1 MVIIKLKEKTM
12 LKLAGI
18 IAITYLET
26 LALVYLKMDS
36 ALLASV
42 IAIIAGLVGY
52 EVGKK
57 GKSE

>member
-1 MVIIKLKEKTM
+1 MKEKTI

-26 LALVYLKMDS
+26 LALIYLKMDS

-42 IAIIAGLVGY
+42 IAVIAGLVGY